1 MFIVCFAVVPAFRI
15 CQFPQKVL
23 WVLCY
28 LSHSFPEMAQD
39 LKSQLTESPENHKRK
54 DYLHWDDYFMATSLL
69 SAKRSKDPVTQVGAC
84 IVDSQNRIVAI
95 GYNGFPRNCSDD
107 VFPWSKA
114 KKGAQDFDPL
124 EDKKMYVVHAEA
136 NAILNTNGMSLTGTR
151 LYTTLFPCNEC
162 AKLIIQVGI
171 SQVLYLSD
179 KYADKPT
186 YRASKRMLDAVGVG
200 YKRHMPQE
208 KSIIIDF
215 DTFPEE
221 DPNASLGL
229 NDLHL

>member
-1 MFIVCFAVVPAFRI
+1 
-15 CQFPQKVL
+15 
-23 WVLCY
+23 
-28 LSHSFPEMAQD
+28 MAQD
-39 LKSQLTESPENHKRK
+39 PKSQMTETLTNHKRK

-84 IVDSQNRIVAI
+84 IVDSRNRIVAI

-114 KKGAQDFDPL
+114 KKKRAHDFDPL
-124 EDKKMYVVHAEA
+124 EDKKLYVVHAEA
-136 NAILNTNGMSLTGTR
+136 NAILNSIGMSLTGTR

-162 AKLIIQVGI
+162 AKLIIQAGI

-186 YRASKRMLDAVGVG
+186 YRASKRMLDAVGVE
-200 YKRHMPQE
+200 YKRHIPQK

-215 DTFPEE
+215 DTYTEE
-221 DPNASLGL
+221 DPNASLGEQTTS
-229 NDLHL
+229 